1 MSRMAFIGG
10 GNMAR
15 SLVAG
20 LLARAYSPDQIIVAE
35 PVENL
40 RKALA
45 ADFSIRTEMD
55 NGIAARNADVI
66 VLAVKPQVMAAICM
80 PLAAAI
86 RNQRPLI
93 ISIAAGITLAHL
105 QKWFGMTAALLRAMP
120 NTPALIGS
128 GACGLYASAT
138 VSTQQKNLAEKILG
152 AVGEICWIENEALM
166 DVVTA
171 VSGSG
176 PAYFFL
182 LMEAMID
189 AAVQQ
194 GLSEP
199 IARALVLQTALG
211 AARMAKESSE
221 TPSVLRQRVT
231 SPNGT
236 TQAAL
241 EIFAANKTA
250 DTVHQAIARAT
261 ERGRELSAQFGAEQ

>member
-15 SLVAG
+15 SLITG
-20 LLARAYSPDQIIVAE
+20 LLARAYAPDQITVAE
-35 PVENL
+35 PVESL
-40 RKALA
+40 RQALA
-45 ADFSIRTEMD
+45 ADFGIRTEID
-55 NGIAARNADVI
+55 NGVAATDADVI
-66 VLAVKPQVMAAICM
+66 LLAVKPQVMAAVCTQ
-80 PLAAAI
+80 LAAAI
-86 RNQRPLI
+86 GRRKPLI
-93 ISIAAGITLAHL
+93 ISIAAGITLAHF
-105 QKWFGMTAALLRAMP
+105 QKWFGTAVPLLRAMP

-138 VSTQQKNLAEKILG
+138 VSAQQKLLAEKILG
-152 AVGEICWIENEALM
+152 TVGETCWIENENLM

-194 GLSEP
+194 GLSESV
-199 IARALVLQTALG
+199 ARALVLQTALG

-221 TPSVLRQRVT
+221 TPSMLRQRVT

-241 EIFAANKTA
+241 EVFAANKTA
-250 DTVHQAIARAT
+250 NTVHQAIARAT
-261 ERGRELSAQFGAEQ
+261 ERGRELSAQFGVEQ